1 MQKGAKK
8 CLAVASLLSL
18 IALEPWPALANE
30 EKFLGTVD
38 VPYPIQVKNVT
49 SSGAA
54 AAMGV
59 NYELVNHVVMV
70 TQKPDGAHVDIDYD
84 ENHFNQICT
93 TGITAITVTSDRP
106 GLVTVQVMLTFEEK
120 TTHQQQYLTG
130 TFDIDYQKATEAEDS
145 IIFLVNNSTVLH
157 GDQMIPNTAVTTV
170 TPTGK
175 IMVPVRSF
183 ASAVGASIDYDETT
197 NTVTLNKN
205 QVTLALPLGTHTL
218 TINGIEQSTKDTI
231 AVNEQGQA
239 FAAIEDLAAAFG
251 YTSKTIVQ
259 NDGQITAAILSAK
272 E

>member
-1 MQKGAKK
+1 
-8 CLAVASLLSL
+8 
-18 IALEPWPALANE
+18 
-30 EKFLGTVD
+30 
-38 VPYPIQVKNVT
+38 
-49 SSGAA
+49 
-54 AAMGV
+54 
-59 NYELVNHVVMV
+59 
-70 TQKPDGAHVDIDYD
+70 
-84 ENHFNQICT
+84 
-93 TGITAITVTSDRP
+93 
-106 GLVTVQVMLTFEEK
+106 
-120 TTHQQQYLTG
+120 
-130 TFDIDYQKATEAEDS
+130 
-145 IIFLVNNSTVLH
+145 
-157 GDQMIPNTAVTTV
+157 
-170 TPTGK
+170 
-175 IMVPVRSF
+175 MVPVRSF